1 MVNCSAIGCT
11 NRSAD
16 QPEISFHQVPTEK
29 KNKSLRKHWLHNIR
43 RAGELPKDTGFFIC
57 STVPLISNHIA
68 SNVIYRYT
76 GQN

>member
-43 RAGELPKDTGFFIC
+43 RAGELPNFAKLFYLFHSFRTKFFKRDLQ
-57 STVPLISNHIA
+57 V
-68 SNVIYRYT
+68 Y
-76 GQN
+76 

>member
-43 RAGELPKDTGFFIC
+43 RAGELPKDTSFFIC
-57 STVPLISNHIA
+57 STHFEPNS
-68 SNVIYRYT
+68 SNVINRYT
-76 GQN
+76 SQN